1 MLITYRTVLSVE
13 ILAACPSKGEAE
25 TDCYNKSLMHHLSLF
40 VLAATA
46 TAFVH
51 PGALHTIKD
60 FERINTHVANGDE
73 PWNTSWALLEASK
86 YAQASYEPTPKEI
99 VYRGANGVDS
109 ENYPSLYRDT
119 AAAYQ
124 LAIRWKISNDTG
136 YADAAVNILSSWAA
150 TLTGIDGTSDK
161 FLASGLY
168 GYQMANAAELMSDY
182 SGWDSS
188 NKTATATMLTEVFAS
203 MNTLFLEEHNGN
215 DYYHYYANWDQCNIA
230 SLLAI
235 GIFTDNQTMYDYA
248 LDFVRTGPSNGAL
261 PVFAI
266 ANYTESGSDKV
277 LTQGQEAGRD
287 QGHSTLDI
295 VLLGIIAQQ
304 AYNQGDDLFATYSN
318 EILNAAEYV
327 GKYNVGND
335 VPYTLYESYEGDQTV
350 ISNSSRGE
358 IRPGFE
364 LLSAH
369 YGQLKG
375 LDSSWTDAY
384 RDWVNANSTGGVEGG
399 GGSYASTSGG
409 FDGLGFGSLL
419 YRIS

>member
-1 MLITYRTVLSVE
+1 MLCIVFLLALS
-13 ILAACPSKGEAE
+13 AAG
-25 TDCYNKSLMHHLSLF
+25 
-40 VLAATA
+40 

-51 PGALHTIKD
+51 PGALHTAQD
-60 FERINTHVANGDE
+60 FQRINTHIANGDE
-73 PWNTSWALLEASK
+73 PWNTTWTLLTASSF
-86 YAQASYEPTPKEI
+86 AQADYQPSPKMI
-99 VYRGANGVDS
+99 VYRGDNGVDT
-109 ENYPSLYRDT
+109 ENYPSLYHDT

-124 LAIRWKISNDTG
+124 LAIRWKVTNDTS
-136 YADAAVNILSSWAA
+136 YADAAVNVLSSWAA
-150 TLTGIDGTSDK
+150 TLTAINGTSDM

-182 SGWDSS
+182 AGWDSS
-188 NKTATATMLTEVFAS
+188 NKTATANMLTNVFAS
-203 MNTLFLEEHNGN
+203 MNMLFMEEHNGN
-215 DYYHYYANWDQCNIA
+215 GYYHYYANWDQCNLA

-248 LDFVRTGPSNGAL
+248 LDYVRNGPSNGAL

-266 ANYTESGSDKV
+266 ANYTECGET

-287 QGHSTLDI
+287 QGHATLDLA
-295 VLLGIIAQQ
+295 LLGIIAQQ

-327 GKYNVGND
+327 GKYNVGYD
-335 VPYTLYESYEGDQTV
+335 VPYTLYESYEGNQTV
-350 ISNSSRGE
+350 ISNGSRGD

-375 LDSSWTDAY
+375 LDSTWTDAY
-384 RDWVNANSTGGVEGG
+384 RNMVNANSTDGVEGG
-399 GGSYASTSGG
+399 GGNYATTSGG
-409 FDGLGFGSLL
+409 FDALGFGTLL
-419 YRIS
+419 YRLS